1 MLAKISPFKEFTAI
15 LNPHSR
21 RIVIGIS
28 LNAIGGGMT
37 LSLLMVYLHDIRGFT
52 TTFSGLVMAWGA
64 FVGIVFMG
72 SLGALVDRI
81 GPKIVIVSGLA
92 IAATSALSFSVV
104 ESKPQAI
111 IAMTLFSIGGQC
123 VWPAQM
129 VILTRVTPEAD
140 RSKIFGFNFMLL
152 NLGLGIG
159 GLLSS
164 LIIQEDS
171 LFSFQI
177 MYWVDCTTYLLYLI
191 IVLGL
196 DTPHAGRYIVKDNE
210 PNSGSYLELF
220 KRRELTILTF
230 AGVILLTFGYGP
242 LQSGLPIYATQYLEL
257 SPKWL
262 GVIFGVNTISIVI
275 FQPFV
280 LKVLE
285 RYSKYTAL
293 ISVGLIWALSWLA
306 VGISPYLPIF
316 MSGLALCL
324 SQLIFAFGEMVH
336 APTSPAL
343 LQELTPE
350 HIRGRA
356 SALISLQWG
365 ISGITGPA
373 IAGLMIGAHL
383 EQLWVLLMAIGVLIP
398 VPFFTHLKR
407 ITDEAKNNPPT
418 QIA

>member
-1 MLAKISPFKEFTAI
+1 MLSKFAPFKEFTSI

-21 RIVIGIS
+21 RIILGIS

-52 TTFSGLVMAWGA
+52 TTFGGLLMAWGA
-64 FVGIVFMG
+64 FTGIVG
-72 SLGALVDRI
+72 TGPLGALVDRI
-81 GPKIVIVSGLA
+81 GPKKVIIPGLL
-92 IAATSALSFSVV
+92 IASYAALSFSGVTTH
-104 ESKPQAI
+104 SQAI
-111 IAMTLFSIGGQC
+111 IAMTLFSLGGQC
-123 VWPAQM
+123 IWPAQM

-164 LIIQEDS
+164 LIIKEGS
-171 LFSFQI
+171 VISFQL
-177 MYWVDCTTYLLYLI
+177 MYWVDSLTYLLYLL

-196 DTPHAGRYIVKDNE
+196 KTPHAGKYIAKEHE
-210 PNSGSYLELF
+210 PKSGSY
-220 KRRELTILTF
+220 REIFSRKDLTVLTF

-242 LQSGLPIYATQYLEL
+242 LQSGIPIYATQYLGL

-280 LKVLE
+280 LRVLE
-285 RYSKYTAL
+285 KYSKYSAL
-293 ISVGLIWALSWLA
+293 MSVGVIWALSWLA
-306 VGISPYLPIF
+306 VGISPYLPLFVGGI
-316 MSGLALCL
+316 ALCV

-365 ISGITGPA
+365 FSGIVGPA
-373 IAGLMIGAHL
+373 MAGILIGANL
-383 EQLWVLLMAIGVLIP
+383 EQLWVVLMAIGVLIP
-398 VPFFTHLKR
+398 IPFFSYVKKLHPVK
-407 ITDEAKNNPPT
+407 
-418 QIA
+418 